1 MRTMKPHYEFTLPPL
16 CYDYD
21 ALEPH
26 IDAETVYLH
35 HDKHFKAYT
44 DNLNAV
50 LKNYPKL
57 WYYSIDELLTKPKL
71 VSKADQTKLLNNAGG
86 YYNHDFYFKNMR
98 PGQPGNRPFGTLED
112 AINRRFGSFEAFQK
126 EFKEQALAVFG
137 SGYLWLVKDGSR
149 LKLLPTKNQDTPIA
163 LGYTP
168 LVCIDVWEHAY
179 YLKYQNRRAEYID
192 NWFYLINWS
201 MAEKIYDGLLKP

>member
-21 ALEPH
+21 ALEPY

-35 HDKHFKAYT
+35 HDKHFKTYT

-71 VSKADQTKLLNNAGG
+71 VSKEDQTKLLNNAGG

-98 PGQPGNRPFGTLED
+98 PGQPATGPLGGWRKPLTAASAALKRSKKNLKSRRSLCSAP
-112 AINRRFGSFEAFQK
+112 AISGSLRTA
-126 EFKEQALAVFG
+126 AG
-137 SGYLWLVKDGSR
+137 
-149 LKLLPTKNQDTPIA
+149 
-163 LGYTP
+163 
-168 LVCIDVWEHAY
+168 
-179 YLKYQNRRAEYID
+179 
-192 NWFYLINWS
+192 
-201 MAEKIYDGLLKP
+201 